1 MPTRKICRRSSVKV
15 IIYCEPAALLLK
27 LLYTAKVPDREIVN
41 FYTACIR
48 PILEYA
54 STVFHY
60 SLPKYLSDEMERVQK
75 RSLRIVYPSM
85 HYNEALIESGLE
97 TLCARRYAAC
107 VKLFSVILDDPN
119 HRLNELVPRSSS
131 HLNYKLREEKNL
143 LMPKF
148 FYRSMGFKRV

>member
-60 SLPKYLSDEMERVQK
+60 SLPKYLSDEMERVLISSTFGVIDITFE
-75 RSLRIVYPSM
+75 RSIP
-85 HYNEALIESGLE
+85 G
-97 TLCARRYAAC
+97 T
-107 VKLFSVILDDPN
+107 KLKLSRLVVVSVGCM
-119 HRLNELVPRSSS
+119 S
-131 HLNYKLREEKNL
+131 
-143 LMPKF
+143 
-148 FYRSMGFKRV
+148 